1 MARRLEVR
9 YAWNGD
15 VALAFQVFGA
25 GPVDL
30 VYMQGYT
37 SHVDLNWD
45 SPHLAKFLRG
55 LGERA
60 RVIHTDR
67 RGWGC
72 SDRFSPGDVSP
83 LEVQVDDIVA
93 VMEAA
98 GSERAVVFTSN
109 DTVPTGVLFAA
120 TYPERTAGLVLVDPM
135 LAFYDTDEARRD
147 WAETN
152 ARVRREWGT
161 PAYYGEFWH
170 DVREQED
177 WYAPW
182 CRASVSP
189 GALAAESDAFGAVDV
204 RDALSSIHAPT
215 LVVGNSEERLTDPIM
230 SESTRNARAAQA
242 GILGSR
248 LIEPTREGGAS
259 WHHWY
264 ARSPAILAAV
274 GDLIASIREEQ
285 ESFDRVL
292 ATVLFTDIVD
302 STATAAML
310 GDAKWR
316 RLIDEHDRMVKAL
329 VARYRGE
336 FVHTT
341 GDGLLATFDG
351 PARAVRCAQAIIEA
365 ARPLGVEIRAGL
377 HTGEIE
383 RAEQGIAGV
392 AVHLGARV
400 GAKAEAG
407 EVWVS
412 STVKDLTA
420 GSGLSFEDRGE
431 HELKGVPDRWR
442 LYRVTSPA

>member
-204 RDALSSIHAPT
+204 RDVLSSIHAPT

-316 RLIDEHDRMVKAL
+316 RLIDEHDRMAKAL